1 MTDTGYKVADAA
13 LKETKALPNGAGTAN
28 CTAFDLGQVSYLGAR
43 LAPMEGRVSAPALT
57 TTELPDGKTV
67 NYTVQQS
74 ADGVSWST
82 LAGSLITQTG
92 AGGAGA
98 AAAVAN
104 YAIPSNCLRYL
115 RVQAVAGAGAGDC
128 SGKSVTHQLV
138 F

>member
-13 LKETKALPNGAGTAN
+13 LKETKALSNGAGTVN
-28 CTAFDLGQVSYLGAR
+28 SSGFDLGAVSYLAAR
-43 LAPMEGRVSAPALT
+43 LAAMEGRVTAPALT
-57 TTELPDGKTV
+57 TAELPDGTTV
-67 NYTVQQS
+67 TYS
-74 ADGVSWST
+74 AQHSSDGLTWAT
-82 LAGSLITQTG
+82 LAASILVQTG

-104 YAIPSNCLRYL
+104 YAIPSNCYRYV
-115 RVQAVAGAGAGDC
+115 RVSAVVGAGGGNC